1 MLTVSNLSK
10 RYGNVLALQNVSFH
24 IDGQESAAVFGMAGS
39 GKSTLASLLSGFL
52 ECSPGQIRIGGY
64 DMGKAAEKARGL
76 IGYLPEGNPLYGDM
90 SVYEYLEFICSLYK
104 VALKKRRAQISWAME
119 CCEIAEHRHTPIREL
134 SSLNARR
141 AGIAGAIVF
150 SPPFLLFDRPSF
162 ALRAE
167 DASKVRALISSL
179 RKAFTL
185 LLLTDSLSD
194 VTDLCSHVI
203 VLNRG
208 QVVSDSTLSMLEA
221 MAGQSNRL
229 KLRVAGAPSELRA
242 LFSMLPGVLDV
253 GFERTFEAGTL
264 DVLLEVQ
271 RGMDIRR
278 DIWQLALKAHL
289 PILEMR
295 SISVSLED
303 IFLQL
308 TGSGGGGA

>member
-1 MLTVSNLSK
+1 
-10 RYGNVLALQNVSFH
+10 
-24 IDGQESAAVFGMAGS
+24 
-39 GKSTLASLLSGFL
+39 
-52 ECSPGQIRIGGY
+52 
-64 DMGKAAEKARGL
+64 
-76 IGYLPEGNPLYGDM
+76 
-90 SVYEYLEFICSLYK
+90 
-104 VALKKRRAQISWAME
+104 
-119 CCEIAEHRHTPIREL
+119 
-134 SSLNARR
+134 
-141 AGIAGAIVF
+141 
-150 SPPFLLFDRPSF
+150 
-162 ALRAE
+162 
-167 DASKVRALISSL
+167 
-179 RKAFTL
+179 
-185 LLLTDSLSD
+185 
-194 VTDLCSHVI
+194 
-203 VLNRG
+203 
-208 QVVSDSTLSMLEA
+208 

-308 TGSGGGGA
+308 TGSGGGGT